1 MRIALVIYGSLE
13 QVSGGFIYDRALV
26 NALAARGEQVDV
38 ITLPWHGYARAIV
51 DSFVG
56 SVVGRRAR
64 PASAAL
70 EADGAGYDVVIE
82 DELVH
87 PSIFMTRFATRFAA
101 RAGGAPIRI
110 ALVHNLRS
118 DQPSER
124 WRPLKA
130 AVERRYLGAVDGA
143 IAVCA
148 RTRADVDALVGRPV
162 PALIA
167 RPGRDHVAPDV
178 DEAFADA
185 RAAQAGPLRI
195 LHAAAVQ
202 PHKGLARLVAALA
215 QASARGGLDFT
226 LDAVGA
232 LPPGR
237 YASRLQRRITALG
250 LGARVRLHGELRG
263 PELQDIFRRSQVF
276 ALPSDREAYSLACL
290 EALGYGLPV
299 LATSSG
305 GLGEMITD
313 GVEGFLITPTD
324 TAAWAERLTA
334 LAADRARLRGMARA
348 ALARYRGHATWMEVA
363 GNVQE
368 FLRARCAAGMA

>member
-38 ITLPWHGYARAIV
+38 ITLPWHGYARAVV

-56 SVVGRRAR
+56 SVVGRRAQ
-64 PASAAL
+64 PASATL

-87 PSIFMTRFATRFAA
+87 PSLFATRFAA

-130 AVERRYLGAVDGA
+130 AIERRYLGAVDGA

-167 RPGRDHVAPDV
+167 RPGRDHVAPGV
-178 DEAFADA
+178 DEAFADV
-185 RAAQAGPLRI
+185 RAAEAGPLRI

-232 LPPGR
+232 RPAGR
-237 YASRLQRRITALG
+237 YARRLQRQIAALG
-250 LGARVRLHGELRG
+250 LGEHVRLHGELRG
-263 PELQDIFRRSQVF
+263 PALRDLFRRSQVF

-305 GLGEMITD
+305 GLAEMITD
-313 GVEGFLITPTD
+313 GVEGFLIDPTA

-334 LAADRARLRGMARA
+334 LGADRTRLRGMAGA
-348 ALARYRGHATWMEVA
+348 ALARYREHATWEEVA
-363 GNVQE
+363 ARVQE
-368 FLRARCAAGMA
+368 FLRARCAGRIV